1 MPEVKEVDKIMVHK
15 YFLTK
20 EGMAKLQAELEN
32 LINVQRPLV
41 LQELE
46 TARAQGDLSE
56 NADYDA
62 ARSHQAE
69 IESRIKQVENAI
81 ANAELVD
88 AATTAERV
96 ALGTKVVYRDLSL
109 NEEFEYQLVGSI
121 EANPLTGSISINS
134 PVGEAMMGAKVGDV
148 RKVKARVPYEIEII
162 KIAI

>member
-1 MPEVKEVDKIMVHK
+1 MVHK

-96 ALGTKVVYRDLSL
+96 ALGTKVIYRDLSL

-134 PVGEAMMGAKVGDV
+134 PLGEAMMGAKVGDIC
-148 RKVKARVPYEIEII
+148 KVKARIPYEIEIV

>member
-1 MPEVKEVDKIMVHK
+1 MVHK